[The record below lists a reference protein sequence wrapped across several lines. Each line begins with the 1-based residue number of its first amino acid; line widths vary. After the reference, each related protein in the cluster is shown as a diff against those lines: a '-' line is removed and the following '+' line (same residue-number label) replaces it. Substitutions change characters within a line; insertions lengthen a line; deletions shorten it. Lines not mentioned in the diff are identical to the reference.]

1 METPDP
7 AQAPLTGARAQLARQ
22 AVTGYLQRGG
32 LRILAQDWTCTEGRI
47 DIVAADRRVLVVCQ
61 VKHRRAG
68 TPAPQP
74 AISRS
79 KARRLRRLAIR
90 WLVANGVLFD
100 EVRIDLVISAPE
112 PAGGFTIDHL
122 RGVA

>member
-7 AQAPLTGARAQLARQ
+7 VQGLLTRARGQLARQ
-22 AVTGYLQRGG
+22 AVTGYLQRSG

-61 VKHRRAG
+61 VKHRRGG

-74 AISRS
+74 VISRS
-79 KARRLRRLAIR
+79 KARRLRRLAVR
-90 WLVANGVLFD
+90 WLIANGVLFD
-100 EVRIDLVISAPE
+100 EVRIDHVISTPE
-112 PAGGFTIDHL
+112 PAGSFIIEHV